1 MATKAHGKEHP
12 NKQDYWNSEL
22 RSLGI
27 EPKRKNDLNDND
39 ELSNLTENMK
49 QTMFQD
55 YKTAYNP
62 DKQVDESQFDY
73 LI

>member
-12 NKQDYWNSEL
+12 DKQDYWDTEL

-27 EPKRKNDLNDND
+27 EPKRKNTLNDNH
-39 ELSNLTENMK
+39 ELAILTDNLK

-55 YKTAYNP
+55 YKTAYSP
-62 DKQVDESQFDY
+62 DRQADESQFDS

>member
-1 MATKAHGKEHP
+1 MPMIDNEQKQPHTK
-12 NKQDYWNSEL
+12 DYWYDEL

-27 EPKRKNDLNDND
+27 EPKRASDLNTTKELGELTDN
-39 ELSNLTENMK
+39 LK

-55 YKTAYNP
+55 YKTAYS
-62 DKQVDESQFDY
+62 DKSADESNFDY